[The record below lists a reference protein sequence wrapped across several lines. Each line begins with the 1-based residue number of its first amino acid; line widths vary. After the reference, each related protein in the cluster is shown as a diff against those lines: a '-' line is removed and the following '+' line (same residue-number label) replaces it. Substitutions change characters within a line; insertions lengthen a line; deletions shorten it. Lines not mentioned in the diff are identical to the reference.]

1 MTLGNC
7 RNEHYWFSGAFC
19 LRQAAFPSAMPSDL
33 TGIIRTIKVPP
44 QQANK
49 AQTKKQIQDSHCIST
64 ETTDE
69 RMESMVTSNGLE
81 NDLFVTLF
89 WAIRQ
94 KTLTGPFPVG
104 TVALR
109 EDIL

>member
-1 MTLGNC
+1 
-7 RNEHYWFSGAFC
+7 
-19 LRQAAFPSAMPSDL
+19 MPSDL

-49 AQTKKQIQDSHCIST
+49 AQTKKQIQNSHCIST
-64 ETTDE
+64 ETIDE

>member
-1 MTLGNC
+1 
-7 RNEHYWFSGAFC
+7 
-19 LRQAAFPSAMPSDL
+19 
-33 TGIIRTIKVPP
+33 
-44 QQANK
+44 
-49 AQTKKQIQDSHCIST
+49 
-64 ETTDE
+64 
-69 RMESMVTSNGLE
+69 MESMVTSNGLE

-104 TVALR
+104 TVPLR

>member
-1 MTLGNC
+1 
-7 RNEHYWFSGAFC
+7 
-19 LRQAAFPSAMPSDL
+19 
-33 TGIIRTIKVPP
+33 
-44 QQANK
+44 
-49 AQTKKQIQDSHCIST
+49 
-64 ETTDE
+64 
-69 RMESMVTSNGLE
+69 MESMVTSNGLE

-104 TVALR
+104 TVLLR